1 MKKVNDNVIKD
12 LYIKLMNSFENPK
25 ELNSYPVFDISSIGL
40 SLAKMGKDGQ
50 EFLPKLKEYLT
61 ACLEVYKTNKNTMM
75 KRKIEQTLYVIDSIE
90 NGTGKSKKYNYF

>member
-1 MKKVNDNVIKD
+1 
-12 LYIKLMNSFENPK
+12 MNNFENPTV
-25 ELNSYPVFDISSIGL
+25 LNSYPVFDISSIGL

-50 EFLPKLKEYLT
+50 EFLPKLKEYLS
-61 ACLEVYKTNKNTMM
+61 ACLDIYKNEKSTFM